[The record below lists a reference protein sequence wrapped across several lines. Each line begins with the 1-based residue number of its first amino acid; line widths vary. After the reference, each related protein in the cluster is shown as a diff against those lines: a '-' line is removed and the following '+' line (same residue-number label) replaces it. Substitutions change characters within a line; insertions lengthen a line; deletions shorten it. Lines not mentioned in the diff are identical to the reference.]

1 MTTQTATLPS
11 TQNDMLALTGRI
23 LIAAIFV
30 LSGLAKFTDLT
41 GTAAYVASA
50 GLPAPTMAALG
61 AALLETIGGIALLIG
76 GVSLIVA
83 AALTLRGLLEQAP
96 RFAGSALVD
105 ALVADEA
112 RTGLRPAVA
121 VVIAS
126 DPLGELARAT
136 WRMAPIGTAVVTG
149 AGSGI
154 GLAFCKRI
162 VTRHGGRI
170 GVESAPGAGATF
182 SFTLPAERTDP

>member
-30 LSGLAKFTDLT
+30 LSDLAKFTDLT

-76 GVSLIVA
+76 FRTRLVAIALAAFTLVA
-83 AALTLRGLLEQAP
+83 AAFFHAHLGDQNQFIHFFKNVAVAGGLLQVAAFGP
-96 RFAGSALVD
+96 GRFAL
-105 ALVADEA
+105 
-112 RTGLRPAVA
+112 
-121 VVIAS
+121 
-126 DPLGELARAT
+126 
-136 WRMAPIGTAVVTG
+136 
-149 AGSGI
+149 
-154 GLAFCKRI
+154 
-162 VTRHGGRI
+162 TR
-170 GVESAPGAGATF
+170 
-182 SFTLPAERTDP
+182 